1 MRATEWILRRCA
13 DARHRKETAVRTGTT
28 GWT

>member
-1 MRATEWILRRCA
+1 MLATEWTSRRCA
-13 DARHRKETAVRTGTT
+13 ATRHRKETAMRAGTT